1 MLLLCLPNKKNIST
15 YLQILGGSPL
25 RFKKIFGT
33 EFNSSDC
40 CKDLLINF
48 LNSVIPQLNV
58 KDLTYK
64 KTENLGNN
72 ELDKKV
78 IFDLYCENEKGEK
91 FIVELQKAKQAYFK
105 DRTLFYSTFPIQEQ
119 GQRGDW
125 NYELKAVYTIAILD
139 FIFED
144 KKDIKFHIQL
154 MDIIHKEIFYDKLTF
169 VYLLTPNFDKPEN
182 ERQSLL
188 LVTDEDKWYFIF
200 KNLHKLDKVPSALK
214 DNVFEKLFKNAE
226 IAKFSPEERTAYQD
240 SLKYYRDVKNSLDTA
255 KQEGEAIGLEKGKL
269 EIAQNAI
276 KKGFDNVTITELTGL
291 TIEQIEDLRKKYKN

>member
-1 MLLLCLPNKKNIST
+1 MSA
-15 YLQILGGSPL
+15 LQEKYINLFTDFG
-25 RFKKIFGT
+25 FKKIFGT
-33 EFNSSDC
+33 EFN
-40 CKDLLINF
+40 KDLLINF

-91 FIVELQKAKQAYFK
+91 FIVELQKAKQTFFK
-105 DRTLFYSTFPIQEQ
+105 DRTLFYATYPIQEQ
-119 GQRGDW
+119 GQKGDW

-144 KKDIKFHIQL
+144 KKDIKFHVQL
-154 MDIIHKEIFYDKLTF
+154 MDVIRKEIFYEKLTF
-169 VYLLTPNFDKPEN
+169 VYLLTPNFDKSEN
-182 ERQSLL
+182 ELL
-188 LVTDEDKWYFIF
+188 TDEDKWYFIF
-200 KNLHKLDKVPSALK
+200 KNLHKLDKVPNTLK
-214 DNVFEKLFKNAE
+214 DEVFEKLFKNAE

-255 KQEGEAIGLEKGKL
+255 KQEGEAIGLEKGEAIGLEKGEAIGLEKGKL

-276 KKGFDNVTITELTGL
+276 KKGFDNETIAELIGL
-291 TIEQIEDLRKKYKN
+291 TIEQIENLRKKYKN